1 MKLSK
6 KSRYGLKAL
15 IYMALDE
22 SKEYMPLNVI
32 AESNGISTQYLE
44 QIFAI
49 LRRAGIV
56 KSVKGAQGG
65 YLLKEKPGKLTVARI
80 VSSIEG
86 TYYLDDE
93 ENEGISSTIQHLIIC
108 KVNDEL
114 DTILGGITLE
124 DLKENYLVE
133 QSCGKDMYYI

>member
-1 MKLSK
+1 MKLSR

-22 SKEYMPLNVI
+22 SEEYIPLNAI

-56 KSVKGAQGG
+56 KSIKGSQGG
-65 YLLKEKPGKLTVARI
+65 YLLKEKPKELTVARI
-80 VSSIEG
+80 ISSIEG
-86 TYYLDDE
+86 TYYLEDE
-93 ENEGISSTIQHLIIC
+93 ENDGISSVIQHLIIC
-108 KVNDEL
+108 KVNDGL

-124 DLKENYLVE
+124 DLKENYLME
-133 QSCGKDMYYI
+133 QSFSIDMYYI